1 MFIPWIGCIWN
12 IWKSYHYHFTS
23 NSKTQ
28 KSCWRISTES
38 GLWLKWFAVIDIS
51 NFGDHFWWQISV
63 DIKRETNL
71 SPRSRRSH
79 QYFLSST
86 SRPLHY
92 REALE
97 AFADLVYSLGL
108 PMLATELFLQ
118 RHWIFGS
125 VPCKLVST
133 VLLLNL
139 YGSVYFLS
147 TISLGELLIKNRE
160 WLSKCDLKYI
170 FERLIRSSDRCY
182 AVMAPISARKI
193 RTNMYGWVISFI
205 SWLFALAFS
214 AQGKFSS
221 PEFNQCNFTT
231 L

>member
-1 MFIPWIGCIWN
+1 MFISWIGCIWN
-12 IWKSYHYHFTS
+12 IWKSHHYYFTS
-23 NSKTQ
+23 HSKTQ
-28 KSCWRISTES
+28 KSRWRFSAES
-38 GLWLKWFAVIDIS
+38 GLWLKSFAILVTTFWILVTECS
-51 NFGDHFWWQISV
+51 NLTSQ
-63 DIKRETNL
+63 
-71 SPRSRRSH
+71 RSTRCH
-79 QYFLSST
+79 QYFKSST
-86 SRPLHY
+86 SRPLHF
-92 REALE
+92 REALK

-147 TISLGELLIKNRE
+147 TISLGKLLIKNHE
-160 WLSKCDLKYI
+160 WLSKCDFKYR
-170 FERLIRSSDRCY
+170 FERLLWSLDRCY

-214 AQGKFSS
+214 AQGNCLAGSQ
-221 PEFNQCNFTT
+221 PEVQFLTT
-231 L
+231 PTQL